1 MSLQWRTRISKLFAF
16 VIIVSA
22 LACSELPEL
31 MKLMDNP
38 SNDFI
43 TAPAGSMGK
52 IADSVTDQVTVTN
65 SVSPV
70 EERQASSALLQQTE
84 AFRDSGDLLALYSLR
99 RT

>member
-1 MSLQWRTRISKLFAF
+1 
-16 VIIVSA
+16 
-22 LACSELPEL
+22 
-31 MKLMDNP
+31 
-38 SNDFI
+38 
-43 TAPAGSMGK
+43 MGK